1 MKREIKN
8 FVMNGITIFGLI
20 LFGLSF
26 IVRFLN
32 DKKENGFSMGLV
44 FISLVLVVIG
54 LSLEDW

>member
-1 MKREIKN
+1 MKRKIKN

-26 IVRFLN
+26 VVRFLN
-32 DKKENGFSMGLV
+32 DKKENGLSMGLV

>member
-1 MKREIKN
+1 
-8 FVMNGITIFGLI
+8 MNGITIFGLI

-26 IVRFLN
+26 VVRFLN
-32 DKKENGFSMGLV
+32 DKKENGLSMGLV